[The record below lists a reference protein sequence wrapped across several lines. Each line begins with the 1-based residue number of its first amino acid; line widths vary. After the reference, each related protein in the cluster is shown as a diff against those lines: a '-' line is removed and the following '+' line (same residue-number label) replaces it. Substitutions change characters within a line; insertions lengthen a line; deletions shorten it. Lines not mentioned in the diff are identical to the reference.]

1 MSTII
6 QIKRNSGT
14 TVPSTSD
21 LVIGEMAYA
30 YDASNDGAS
39 GKLYIEATNSAAAA
53 DIHIIGGKYYTDLLD
68 HSLGT
73 TTASSALL
81 VDSNSKLD
89 VINIDNVT
97 INGNDVSTTNSNGNL
112 TLTPNGTGIVSI
124 NKNDGFK
131 LPVGTT
137 GQRAGSPVAGQIR
150 YNSTL
155 STFEGYGSAWGSLGG
170 IIDVDQDTKITAEA
184 SAGNDD
190 DVLTFFIGV
199 SNTATSQMILADGV
213 LKPTTDNDIDLGTSS
228 LEFKDLFLDGTAH
241 IDTLDVDIDATV
253 GGTLDVTGATTLS
266 AVTVDDVAI
275 NGKVVTM
282 TGSSGDTA
290 TLTVGTNGTLEIT
303 TVDTA
308 AAAANMT
315 LTADGTFEAVGTTI
329 TLDSGGAINLEPA
342 SGSAILLDGT
352 ISVDAGVVTGATSI
366 TSTAFVGTLST
377 AAQPNITSL
386 GTLTALTVDSVAV
399 DGKVIT
405 MTGSTDDTAV
415 FTAGTNGTLSIVTTD
430 DSAAAANIQITA
442 DGTVDI
448 DSAGVLTLDSGAAIN
463 IEPASGSAILLDGT
477 ISVDAGVVT
486 GATSI
491 TSTAFVGALTGNVT
505 GTLQTAAQTNI
516 TSLGTLT
523 ALTVS
528 GSTTL
533 AATSFGDADIT
544 NVGDIQLDSI
554 TGDGDTNTA
563 ITFSGS
569 DVITV
574 SAAGAA
580 QVTFTDGA
588 IVPSS
593 DNDIDLGTGS
603 AEFKDLYLDGT
614 ANIDSLVADTADIN
628 GGTVDGVVIGGAS
641 VATQISVDNLRLDGN
656 IISSTDSNGNIN
668 INPNGTGDVVAS
680 TDTLQVAAAASEQAN
695 LLVTGGEAAAGRIAI
710 QADDGDDASDTWDIV
725 TATGGTLSIGND
737 IASKGTSVAQLV
749 LTPHATVASSTTAVV
764 GKLTVA
770 GTTTF
775 AGAVDM
781 GSQATTNVNIDSGAI
796 DGITLGTNSPI
807 TNAQIDDI
815 NINGQTI
822 STTASNNNI
831 ILTPHG
837 TGDVAIN
844 SDTLSVKGADG
855 ESASLFLIS
864 DNSDDVAD
872 DWAITANANNTLQIS
887 NDIASAGTQV
897 AMLTLTPH
905 ATVAS
910 STLAALGNV
919 TIAGN
924 LTVSGTTTSVSTT
937 NTTITDKLVE
947 LGNGSSGSASGDVGH
962 VFERGDDA
970 NIFVGWDES
979 ADTFIAATGTF
990 TGATTGN
997 LSLAS
1002 YAAAKFGSLT
1012 LTTDLAVAEG
1022 GTGVSS
1028 FTDNGIVYGDGSS
1041 ALDVT
1046 AAPGGADATTSFK
1059 ILTSTTATGTPVWTT
1074 SIDGGTY

>member
-14 TVPSTSD
+14 TAPTTSD

-39 GKLYIEATNSAAAA
+39 AKLYIEATNNASAA
-53 DIHIIGGKYYTDLLD
+53 DIHLIGGKYFTDLMD
-68 HSLGT
+68 HTLGA

-81 VDSNSKLD
+81 VDSSSKLD

-97 INGNDVSTTNSNGNL
+97 INGNDISSTDSNGNL

-150 YNSTL
+150 YNTSL

-170 IIDVDQDTKITAEA
+170 VIDVDQDTKITAE
-184 SAGNDD
+184 SAAGQDE
-190 DVLTFFIGV
+190 DVLTFYIGV
-199 SNTATSQMILADGV
+199 SDSAVSQLILADGV
-213 LKPTTDNDIDLGTSS
+213 LKPTSDNDIDLGTGS
-228 LEFKDLFLDGTAH
+228 LEFKDAYFDGTVTTDALVADTADINAGT
-241 IDTLDVDIDATV
+241 IDGVTL
-253 GGTLDVTGATTLS
+253 GTNSPITN
-266 AVTVDDVAI
+266 AVIDDVAI
-275 NGKVVTM
+275 NGKVITM

-290 TLTVGTNGTLEIT
+290 ALTVGANGTLAIT

-315 LTADGTFEAVGTTI
+315 LTADGTFEAIGTTV

-342 SGSAILLDGT
+342 AGSAILLDGT

-366 TSTAFVGTLST
+366 TSTAFVG
-377 AAQPNITSL
+377 NITGDL
-386 GTLTALTVDSVAV
+386 
-399 DGKVIT
+399 
-405 MTGSTDDTAV
+405 
-415 FTAGTNGTLSIVTTD
+415 
-430 DSAAAANIQITA
+430 
-442 DGTVDI
+442 
-448 DSAGVLTLDSGAAIN
+448 
-463 IEPASGSAILLDGT
+463 
-477 ISVDAGVVT
+477 
-486 GATSI
+486 
-491 TSTAFVGALTGNVT
+491 T
-505 GTLQTAAQTNI
+505 GTLQTAAQGNV

-523 ALTVS
+523 GLTVS

-574 SAAGAA
+574 SVGGGN

-593 DNDIDLGTGS
+593 DDDLDLGTGS

-614 ANIDSLVADTADIN
+614 AYIDTLVVDSVGID
-628 GGTVDGVVIGGAS
+628 GGTVDGVTIGSNA
-641 VATQISVDNLRLDGN
+641 VATILSVDNLRLDGN
-656 IISSTDSNGNIN
+656 TFSSTNSNGDIT
-668 INPNGTGDVVAS
+668 IAPNGTGNVITS

-695 LLVTGGEAAAGRIAI
+695 LVVTGGEAAAGRVAI

-764 GKLTVA
+764 GALTVA
-770 GTTTF
+770 GATTF
-775 AGAVDM
+775 SGTVDM
-781 GSQATTNVNIDSGAI
+781 NSQATTNVNIDSGAI
-796 DGITLGTNSPI
+796 DGVTLGSNAVI
-807 TNAQIDDI
+807 TTATIDDI

-844 SDTLSVKGADG
+844 SDTLSVTGTEG
-855 ESASLFLIS
+855 ESASLMLIA
-864 DNSDDVAD
+864 DESDDASD
-872 DWAITANANNTLQIS
+872 DWAITANTNGTLQIS

-897 AMLTLTPH
+897 AFLTLTPH

-924 LTVSGTTTSVSTT
+924 LTVSGATTSVSST
-937 NTTITDKLVE
+937 NTTITDKLIE
-947 LGNGSSGSASGDVGH
+947 LATGSTGSASGDVGH

-997 LSLAS
+997 VSIAS

-1028 FTDNGIVYGDGSS
+1028 FTDKGIVYGDGAN

-1046 AAPGGADATTSFK
+1046 AAPGGADVTTSFQ
-1059 ILTSTTATGTPVWTT
+1059 ILTAGSGNGNPVWTT
-1074 SIDGGTY
+1074 TIDGGTY

>member
-14 TVPSTSD
+14 TAPTTSD

-39 GKLYIEATNSAAAA
+39 AKLYIEATNNASAA
-53 DIHIIGGKYYTDLLD
+53 DVHIIGGKYFTDLLD
-68 HSLGT
+68 HSKGT
-73 TTASSALL
+73 LTANSAILTDGSSKIDVLN
-81 VDSNSKLD
+81 VDNL
-89 VINIDNVT
+89 T
-97 INGNDVSTTNSNGNL
+97 LNGNDVSTTNSNGNL

-137 GQRAGSPVAGQIR
+137 GQRSGSPVAGQIR
-150 YNSTL
+150 YNTSL

-170 IIDVDQDTKITAEA
+170 VIDVDQDTKITAE
-184 SAGNDD
+184 SAAGQDE
-190 DVLTFFIGV
+190 DVLTFYIGV
-199 SNTATSQMILADGV
+199 SNSAVSQLILADGV
-213 LKPTTDNDIDLGTSS
+213 LKPTTNNDIDLGTGS
-228 LEFKDLFLDGTAH
+228 LQFKDAYFDGTITTDLLTVSGTTNLDGA
-241 IDTLDVDIDATV
+241 IQVDNTLTV
-253 GGTLDVTGATTLS
+253 GVDDTGHDVKFFGAAAGAYMLWDESVDDLILAGDARIVVPDSQLVLGSTAVTSTAAELNLLDTAVANTVVNSKAVIYGSGGEVAGTLSTAAQPNVTSLGTLT
-266 AVTVDDVAI
+266 ALTVDDVAI

-290 TLTVGTNGTLEIT
+290 TMTVGTNGTLDIV

-308 AAAANMT
+308 AAAANIQI
-315 LTADGTFEAVGTTI
+315 TADGTVDIDSAGAL
-329 TLDSGGAINLEPA
+329 TLDSGAAINLEPA
-342 SGSAILLDGT
+342 AGSAIVLDGT

-366 TSTAFVGTLST
+366 TSTAFVG
-377 AAQPNITSL
+377 NITGDL
-386 GTLTALTVDSVAV
+386 
-399 DGKVIT
+399 
-405 MTGSTDDTAV
+405 
-415 FTAGTNGTLSIVTTD
+415 
-430 DSAAAANIQITA
+430 
-442 DGTVDI
+442 
-448 DSAGVLTLDSGAAIN
+448 
-463 IEPASGSAILLDGT
+463 
-477 ISVDAGVVT
+477 
-486 GATSI
+486 
-491 TSTAFVGALTGNVT
+491 T
-505 GTLQTAAQTNI
+505 GTLQTAAQGNV

-523 ALTVS
+523 GLTVS

-574 SAAGAA
+574 SAAGSA
-580 QVTFTDGA
+580 QVTFTDGG

-593 DNDIDLGTGS
+593 DNDIDLGSGS

-628 GGTVDGVVIGGAS
+628 GGTVDGVVIGGSS

-656 IISSTDSNGNIN
+656 TFSSTDSNGNIT
-668 INPNGTGDVVAS
+668 IAPNGTGNVIAS
-680 TDTLQVAAAASEQAN
+680 TDTLQIASANDEAA
-695 LLVTGGEAAAGRIAI
+695 LLLITGGEANTAGIQL
-710 QADDGDDASDTWDIV
+710 QADESDDASDDWTV
-725 TATGGTLSIGND
+725 LANTNGTLTIGND
-737 IASKGTSVAQLV
+737 IASAGTSVAHV
-749 LTPHATVASSTTAVV
+749 TLTPHATVASSTFALA
-764 GKLTVA
+764 GGLTVA
-770 GTTTF
+770 GATTF
-775 AGAVDM
+775 SGTVNM

-796 DGITLGTNSPI
+796 DGVTLGTNSPV
-807 TNAQIDDI
+807 TEAQFDDI

-831 ILTPHG
+831 ILAPHG
-837 TGDVAIN
+837 TGDVAIT
-844 SDTLSVKGADG
+844 SDTLSITGTEG
-855 ESASLFLIS
+855 ESATLMLSA
-864 DNSDDVAD
+864 DESDDASD
-872 DWAITANANNTLQIS
+872 DWAITANTNGTLQIS

-897 AMLTLTPH
+897 AFLTLTPH

-919 TIAGN
+919 TIAGD
-924 LTVSGTTTSVSTT
+924 LTVSGSTTTVSST
-937 NTTITDKLVE
+937 NTTIADKLVE
-947 LGNGSSGSASGDVGH
+947 LGTGSSGSASGDVGH

-990 TGATTGN
+990 TGASTGN
-997 LSLAS
+997 LSIAS

-1028 FTDNGIVYGDGSS
+1028 FTDKGIVYGDGSN

-1046 AAPGGADATTSFK
+1046 AAPGGADVTTSFK
-1059 ILTSTTATGTPVWTT
+1059 ILTSTTATGNPVWTT
-1074 SIDGGTY
+1074 TIDGGTY